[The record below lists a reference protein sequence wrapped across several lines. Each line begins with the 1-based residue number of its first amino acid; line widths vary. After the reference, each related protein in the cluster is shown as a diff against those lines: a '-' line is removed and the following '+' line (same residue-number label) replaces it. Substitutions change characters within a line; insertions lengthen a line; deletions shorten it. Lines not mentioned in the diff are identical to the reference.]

1 MKLKIPIIGNK
12 DGQPVVDD
20 FFENVCYIANVNTC
34 TIVGFASRKQEDN
47 AKLFI
52 LIKDKVTIQKKYEN
66 VPKEVL
72 DIYPNRP
79 DKTLVYFFEV
89 DIDEDKLDL
98 LTEEELKLV
107 ETKS

>member
-20 FFENVCYIANVNTC
+20 FFENVCSVASINTG

-52 LIKDKVTIQKKYEN
+52 LIKDKVIIQKKYEN
-66 VPKEVL
+66 VPQEIL

-89 DIDEDKLDL
+89 DIDEDKLGL
-98 LTEEELKLV
+98 LTEEEIKLIY
-107 ETKS
+107 TG